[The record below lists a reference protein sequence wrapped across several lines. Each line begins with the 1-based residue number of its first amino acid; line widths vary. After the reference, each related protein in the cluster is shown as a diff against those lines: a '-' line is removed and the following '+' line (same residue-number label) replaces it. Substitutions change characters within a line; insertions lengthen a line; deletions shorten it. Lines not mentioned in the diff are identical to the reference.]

1 MGRLSGFK
9 IQADLHCNQNDVSI
23 ETTVY
28 TKNHTTSCQDIISC
42 KDRPELTYNV
52 HKHEPPA
59 ENKWRSDENTFRCEG
74 RFFLKIVSN
83 MHERIPIKLGVTLHL
98 RPLC

>member
-23 ETTVY
+23 GTTVY
-28 TKNHTTSCQDIISC
+28 TKNQTTACEGIISC
-42 KDRPELTYNV
+42 KDRPELTYNP

-59 ENKWRSDENTFRCEG
+59 HNKWRSDENTFKG
-74 RFFLKIVSN
+74 GFFLKIVSN
-83 MHERIPIKLGVTLHL
+83 MHGRIPIKLGVTLL
-98 RPLC
+98 FRPLC